1 MSNKSSMLSMILW
14 VTPIIASTV
23 YSHFKEGPPAKSW
36 TLKHYLLIAV
46 IRSYIIGPA
55 STLTPQQ
62 MQRGSLQRVQPVP
75 KNCIETGLSI
85 STRYREQGGQVL
97 GNLFEDHDE
106 NLIGW
111 DWRTDRNKSTTEA
124 LQGSWIQPILS
135 KQQQDQRQPHK
146 RTLLYFHGGAYFLG
160 TYKLYRPFL
169 GKLATLADARVL
181 AVDYRLAPQ
190 HPFPTA
196 LEDALAA
203 YLYLLDPPMDAPFE
217 AIPSSQIVISG
228 DSAGGG
234 LTMALLMVIRDCGLP
249 MPAGATPISPWIDLT
264 HSLPSCQDNEIT
276 DYLPPSFNLFKN
288 RFPLKHHDPL
298 PNVFDT
304 TTSEPDDLLMD
315 ETLGQLQ
322 LYTRN
327 QCLKHYLVSPLFDR
341 YQWHGLPPLL
351 IQTGD
356 AEQLR
361 DESICASFKATDQF
375 GALPPSLDST
385 THLRRLKPTSVTL
398 DLYEDQPH
406 VFQLLLPSKAVD
418 HSIQTMASFLHNIT
432 DPTTKSLSS
441 ASVPRIDPI
450 HPLTIRCVSF
460 DGQVEDVTEDMLKV
474 HFGDIWQD
482 WKERLEGTTLLKLH
496 LEKATNSRL

>member
-1 MSNKSSMLSMILW
+1 MSRKSSMLSTILW

-55 STLTPQQ
+55 STLTPLQ
-62 MQRGSLQRVQPVP
+62 MQRGSLRHVQPVP
-75 KNCIETGLSI
+75 KNCIETGLTI

-97 GNLFEDHDE
+97 GNLFEDRDE

-124 LQGSWIQPILS
+124 LQGSWIRPILS
-135 KQQQDQRQPHK
+135 KQEQDQQRPNK
-146 RTLLYFHGGAYFLG
+146 RTLLYLHGAISSL
-160 TYKLYRPFL
+160 L
-169 GKLATLADARVL
+169 GKLATLADAQVL

-196 LEDALAA
+196 LEDAIAA

-249 MPAGATPISPWIDLT
+249 MPAGAIPISPWVDLT

-288 RFPLKHHDPL
+288 RFPLKHHDLL
-298 PNVFDT
+298 PNLINAT
-304 TTSEPDDLLMD
+304 ISEPDDPLMD
-315 ETLGQLQ
+315 EALGQLQ

-385 THLRRLKPTSVTL
+385 THLHRLKPTSVTL

-406 VFQLLLPSKAVD
+406 VFQLLLPSKVVD
-418 HSIQTMASFLHNIT
+418 HSIQTMASFLCDIT
-432 DPTTKSLSS
+432 SATTKSLSS
-441 ASVPRIDPI
+441 SLIPRIDPI
-450 HPLTIRCVSF
+450 HPLTIRSVSF

-482 WKERLEGTTLLKLH
+482 WKERLENTTLLKLQ